1 MIELNLEEEN
11 RYFVNYNEYDG
22 IRNLSKEDVMR
33 VKSVSDFQAQFSDTL
48 ATVYAKGAN
57 DQHFN
62 APIYPDVLQD
72 PKSEIASHEIKS
84 LVLYAV
90 FYMISAHL
98 EEAPAKQSFWRKLL
112 GLEPDDAIL
121 WEIDMA
127 VTNGIYNRLSN
138 DNDPIDVCVRNV
150 IRMIEGHTRKAL
162 KRPNDPRNEVYLN
175 LVRAIYKQTHHL
187 QWEFSE
193 DLMALLFKGLSE

>member
-1 MIELNLEEEN
+1 
-11 RYFVNYNEYDG
+11 
-22 IRNLSKEDVMR
+22 MR
-33 VKSVSDFQAQFSDTL
+33 VKSVSEYQKDFSEAL
-48 ATVYAKGAN
+48 VTVYAQGAN

-62 APIYPDVLQD
+62 APIYPEVLQD

-98 EEAPAKQSFWRKLL
+98 EEVPAKQSFWQNLL
-112 GLEPDDAIL
+112 GLESDDAIL

-138 DNDPIDVCVRNV
+138 DNDPIDICVRDV
-150 IRMIEGHTRKAL
+150 IRMIEGYARKAL
-162 KRPNDPRNEVYLN
+162 RHPNEPKNEAYLN
-175 LVRAIYKQTHHL
+175 IVRAIYKQTHHF
-187 QWEFSE
+187 QWDFSE
-193 DLMALLFKGLSE
+193 DFLALLFNESQ